1 MREALRDGLRFRGAS
16 VVLLTLV
23 CASAFIGRS
32 VNTSDGAEVIS
43 EGLGVLIRGEAAYGR
58 MPSGEAATA
67 GVSPAHSMYGLFPTL
82 LALPVLAPAWLLRAR
97 LGARGLDAAAALLWT
112 AGVMLCGWAFGRLV
126 RALEP
131 STSGLWAP
139 AFVAGT
145 FLWPYAADSFIE
157 PFAAAALAAG
167 AAVLIR
173 DGTPAGVKA
182 AALWSCA
189 CLLKPILWLTVP
201 LFVLAAAL
209 GSRRQA
215 APVLRI
221 VACFGGAVALQLVAN
236 ALRGNAWDVGYGSFA
251 LRFSTPLST
260 GLAGLL
266 VSPGKGLVFYA
277 PVVLLAAFGWRRLAS
292 PARLLLFAV
301 PAAHVLVV
309 ARWSWWEGGAAWGPR
324 LLLPVLPLIC
334 APAVHAPRRAAAA
347 ALAVGAAV
355 NVLGVLLAPG
365 SWIGYAELLR
375 PPAAGHE
382 APAGSGLDDP
392 RAEPHLGPRVARR
405 AEPRRDRAAQ
415 GVARGRRRR
424 RGSASSGGPVR
435 VALAPPARDEASA
448 PVPDD
453 PPPPRP
459 FRGGVPRARRSRE
472 GPALGARSD
481 APLSRRPGRRPA
493 SRVRRGAGSR
503 RGEPLTGVAGSA

>member
-139 AFVAGT
+139 AFVVGT

-375 PPAAGHE
+375 PPAGASWPAAG
-382 APAGSGLDDP
+382 
-392 RAEPHLGPRVARR
+392 
-405 AEPRRDRAAQ
+405 
-415 GVARGRRRR
+415 
-424 RGSASSGGPVR
+424 
-435 VALAPPARDEASA
+435 PARVSTIPALSPISGHAWLAARNLAGIELPKGWLEAGVVEGA
-448 PVPDD
+448 
-453 PPPPRP
+453 PPPPAGLSVSPWLLR
-459 FRGGVPRARRSRE
+459 RAMRL
-472 GPALGARSD
+472 P
-481 APLSRRPGRRPA
+481 PLSPMIPRLLVRSAAGYLAREEAAKALPWAREATRLSPA
-493 SRVRRGAGSR
+493 DPDAARLLAYAEAQVRGAANR
-503 RGEPLTGVAGSA
+503 